1 MLYDDSLVQGLEG
14 KANVESHLNSIL
26 SYSQYWMRHTTLE
39 IKFELKMESLHMAG
53 INIEPELTGDG
64 TWFAGPNP
72 AYNFLYYNDDFP
84 YTITDHNS
92 FPFNIVITI
101 WYDNQSNSSGFYRN
115 AWGPYEYNSGGQPVL
130 PWKFCPS
137 GINPGGSSFLRFLG
151 PDGGGLETTSKLFVR
166 HLGYMLG
173 AVGEWSQSE
182 LLGHNHD
189 DISHKKSGSN
199 SRIDSIYKTGFV
211 S

>member
-84 YTITDHNS
+84 YTITDHDL

-101 WYDNQSNSSGFYRN
+101 WYDNQSNAKYYFDSSGCYRN
-115 AWGPYEYNSGGQPVL
+115 AWGPYEYNLGSQPL
-130 PWKFCPS
+130 LFWKFCPS

-151 PDGGGLETTSKLFVR
+151 PDEGGLETTSKLFVR
-166 HLGYMLG
+166 HLGHMLG
-173 AVGEWSQSE
+173 AVGERSQSE

-189 DISHKKSGSN
+189 GISHKKN
-199 SRIDSIYKTGFV
+199 
-211 S
+211 

>member
-39 IKFELKMESLHMAG
+39 IKFELKMESLHMSG
-53 INIEPELTGDG
+53 INIKQEFTGDSS
-64 TWFAGPNP
+64 WFAGENDVH
-72 AYNFLYYNDDFP
+72 NFIHHDNEFP
-84 YTITDHNS
+84 YTTTYPN

-115 AWGPYEYNSGGQPVL
+115 AWGQPEM
-130 PWKFCPS
+130 PWVFCPT
-137 GINPGGSSFLRFLG
+137 GMNPGGSSFLRFLG
-151 PDGGGLETTSKLFVR
+151 PNEGGLETTSKLFVR

-173 AVGEWSQSE
+173 AVGELSQSE
-182 LLGHNHD
+182 LLGYNHD
-189 DISHKKSGSN
+189 DISLKKIRISHKKI
-199 SRIDSIYKTGFV
+199 RE
-211 S
+211 

>member
-39 IKFELKMESLHMAG
+39 IKFELKKEYLHMAG
-53 INIEPELTGDG
+53 INIEQEYTEDINWLGG
-64 TWFAGPNP
+64 ANP
-72 AYNFLYYNDDFP
+72 VENFIHHNNDFP
-84 YTITDHNS
+84 YTTTYPN
-92 FPFNIVITI
+92 FPFNILITI
-101 WYDNQSNSSGFYRN
+101 WYGNQSNSSGFYRN
-115 AWGPYEYNSGGQPVL
+115 AWGNTWGQPEL
-130 PWKFCPS
+130 PWVFCPT
-137 GINPGGSSFLRFLG
+137 GMNPGGSTFLRFQR
-151 PDGGGLETTSKLFVR
+151 PDEGGLETTSKLFVR

-173 AVGEWSQSE
+173 AMGEWSQSE

-189 DISHKKSGSN
+189 DISHKKLGSN
-199 SRIDSIYKTGFV
+199 SRIDSIYRTGFV